1 MTTRIYIVRNGAAD
15 PRLVRAPNQA
25 QALRHIVKPYTAK
38 IPSQD
43 ELLAAYDRGIKVED
57 ASAEEGAS

>member
-1 MTTRIYIVRNGAAD
+1 MTTRIYIVTNGTAD

-43 ELLAAYDRGIKVED
+43 ELLAARDKGVKVED
-57 ASAEEGAS
+57 AKQEENAE